1 MVLTSEDMI
10 LTSAKYKYNEVN
22 VTKVVE
28 IVMEDCINEAL

>member
-22 VTKVVE
+22 VAKVVE
-28 IVMEDCINEAL
+28 IVLEDCINEAL